1 MMQSTEQPT
10 ERARTESVPGGV
22 GHWLRAHALVLAVS
36 ILVTGGFVWLLK
48 RGALPVV
55 PPRSAWENL
64 NPLSMLGF
72 MAAFF
77 AVHVIRCVRWRLLV
91 QKEYQPS
98 VGRTISISFVSYGA
112 QVLLPFRLG
121 EAVRPA
127 LIRSHTKLPLGTA
140 AGVSAAERI
149 VDGLVL
155 SLILM
160 VALLSST
167 RLSPLPDHIGA
178 LPIPAA
184 VVPALAWSG
193 VIGFGGLA
201 LTMVVVYVYQAPM
214 RRWLEHHLA
223 RVSPKL
229 ARWAERT
236 TGSVVGGFAF
246 VRELDTTPRFVVLTL
261 VYWAMNVVAF
271 WLLLRGAG
279 VPSPTL
285 LQAGVVQGVMG
296 LGLVVPNAPGYFGTF
311 QISAYAA
318 LVLFYPL
325 EVVTQSGAA
334 FVFLLY
340 VIQMLMTLASG
351 AIALFWGLRPASGV
365 KVSSASAAQR

>member
-1 MMQSTEQPT
+1 
-10 ERARTESVPGGV
+10 V

-36 ILVTGGFVWLLK
+36 IAVTGGFVWLLK

-64 NPLSMLGF
+64 SPWGMLAF
-72 MAAFF
+72 TAAFL
-77 AVHVIRCVRWRLLV
+77 AVHLIRCTRWRLLV

-98 VGRTISISFVSYGA
+98 LGRTISIAFVSYGA

-160 VALLSST
+160 VSLLCSR

-184 VVPALAWSG
+184 VIPALAWSG

-201 LTMVVVYVYQAPM
+201 LTMVVVYAYQAQV
-214 RRWLEHHLA
+214 RRWLERHLA

-229 ARWAERT
+229 AQWAERT

-246 VRELDTTPRFVVLTL
+246 VRELDTTPRFALLTL
-261 VYWAMNVVAF
+261 IYWALNVFAF
-271 WLLLRGAG
+271 WLLLWGVG

-296 LGLVVPNAPGYFGTF
+296 LGMVVPNAPGYFGTF

-325 EVVTQSGAA
+325 AVVTDAGAA

-340 VIQMLMTLASG
+340 VIQMLLTLG
-351 AIALFWGLRPASGV
+351 AGALALFWGLRPATAAKLPSA
-365 KVSSASAAQR
+365 SSAQR

>member
-1 MMQSTEQPT
+1 
-10 ERARTESVPGGV
+10 
-22 GHWLRAHALVLAVS
+22 VLAVS

-72 MAAFF
+72 TAAFF
-77 AVHVIRCVRWRLLV
+77 AVHLVRCTRWRLLV

-98 VGRTISISFVSYGA
+98 LRLTLSIAFVSYGA

-160 VALLSST
+160 VSLLCST

-184 VVPALAWSG
+184 VIPALAWTG

-201 LTMVVVYVYQAPM
+201 LTMVVVYAYQGPL
-214 RRWLEHHLA
+214 RRWLERHLT
-223 RVSPKL
+223 RVSPRL
-229 ARWAERT
+229 AQWAERT

-246 VRELDTTPRFVVLTL
+246 VRELHTAARFVLLTL
-261 VYWAMNVVAF
+261 FYWFMNGFAF
-271 WLLLRGAG
+271 WLLLWGVG

-296 LGLVVPNAPGYFGTF
+296 LGMVVPNAPGYFGTF

-318 LVLFYPL
+318 LVLYYPL
-325 EVVTQSGAA
+325 AVVTQAGAA

-340 VIQMLMTLASG
+340 VIQMLLTLTAG
-351 AIALFWGLRPASGV
+351 AIALFWGLRPATAV
-365 KVSSASAAQR
+365 KVPAASSAQR